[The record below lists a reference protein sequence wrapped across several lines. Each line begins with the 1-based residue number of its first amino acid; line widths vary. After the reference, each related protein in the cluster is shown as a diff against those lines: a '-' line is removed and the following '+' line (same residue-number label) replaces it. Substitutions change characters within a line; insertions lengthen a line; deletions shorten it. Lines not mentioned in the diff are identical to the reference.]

1 MDKHFISLLLL
12 CFVFSI
18 QSRSQENIK
27 SAKQIP
33 ILAWYSIPPE
43 QTSLTRYLELKE
55 SGITCNLS
63 FFNDVESM
71 AGALDIASKA
81 GIKMIVSCPELKT
94 ETEKTVKRFMN
105 HSAVAGYMLRDEPSR
120 SDFPELAQWAEKI
133 RKTDNSHFCY
143 LNLFP
148 NYASEQQLGTKTY
161 QEHVDLF
168 VKEVPLQLISF
179 DHYPIIGDSLRAN
192 WYENLEI
199 ISEAA
204 GKAGKPFWAFA
215 LSVAHAKYPIPTL
228 AQLRLQVFSDLA
240 YGAQGIQYFTY
251 WTPPFDTVWKFN
263 TGPVTLEG
271 KRTVV
276 YDRIREV
283 NKEIESLA
291 NVFSGAKVISVAH
304 TGIIP
309 QGTKPLSTLPRP
321 IKVLK
326 TEGTGALVSLL
337 DNGTYSYLV
346 VVNRDFK
353 TPMTLFLE
361 CENNVYRVLKDGTSV
376 PANSYQPITEVD
388 PGDIVIY
395 SWTTD
400 K

>member
-1 MDKHFISLLLL
+1 MDKPFLSLLLFFL
-12 CFVFSI
+12 LFSL

-27 SAKQIP
+27 SGKQIP

-43 QTSLTRYLELKE
+43 QTSLSRYLELKE
-55 SGITCNLS
+55 SGITYNLS

-71 AGALDIASKA
+71 AGALDIASTA
-81 GIKMIVSCPELKT
+81 GIKMIVYCPELKT

-105 HSAVAGYMLRDEPSR
+105 HPAVAGYMLRDEPAR
-120 SDFPELAQWAEKI
+120 SDFPELAQWAKKI
-133 RKTDNSHFCY
+133 NKTDYSHFCY

-148 NYASEQQLGTKTY
+148 NYASEEQLGTKTY

-168 VKEVPLQLISF
+168 IREVPLEFISF

-204 GKAGKPFWAFA
+204 QKAGKPFWAFA
-215 LSVAHAKYPIPTL
+215 LSVAHARYPIPTP

-251 WTPPFDTVWKFN
+251 WTPPYDTVWKFN
-263 TGPVTLEG
+263 TGPLTLEG

-283 NKEIESLA
+283 NKEIENLSP
-291 NVFSGAKVISVAH
+291 VFLGAKVISVTH

-309 QGTKPLSTLPRP
+309 QGTRPLAELPKQ
-321 IKVLK
+321 IKVLR
-326 TEGTGALVSLL
+326 TEGTGAVVSLL
-337 DNGTYSYLV
+337 QNGTRSYLV
-346 VVNRDFK
+346 IVNRDFK
-353 TPMTLFLE
+353 NPMTLHIE
-361 CENNVYRVLKDGTSV
+361 CDSSVIKVRKDGTTV
-376 PANSYQPITEVD
+376 PADAYQAGTEVD
-388 PGDIVIY
+388 PGDIAIY
-395 SWTTD
+395 SWITN
-400 K
+400 